1 MSLWAE
7 HLGLVENC
15 FKEPESLDCVKRV
28 NQIAEDNWTNFTADE
43 FTSLQG
49 HLLKYPVE
57 VDASGKVGPLPGRET
72 FPDVGGK
79 VLGSR
84 STGLPDALTT

>member
-7 HLGLVENC
+7 HLGMVDGR
-15 FKEPESLDCVKRV
+15 FKEPESLDCVKFV
-28 NQIAEDNWTNFTADE
+28 NKIAEDNWRSFTEEA
-43 FTSLQG
+43 FTPLQG

-57 VDASGKVGPLPGRET
+57 VERNGKEKPLPGFET

-79 VLGSR
+79 VVGSQ
-84 STGLPDALTT
+84 TNLPNSLTT